1 MHGYWGNRTATID
14 WCENNYEIT
23 HYIAEF
29 WNTVSNFVLILFPLY
44 GLYWSLKHINFSNK
58 YSTSNKKYFKIP
70 TSLILCYLGL
80 SMVGVGSWMFHMTL
94 LYPMQLLDEL
104 PMIFGTGILIYANH
118 EIIASIYH
126 FKLNQEASKPSILAK
141 FFSSKALIISL
152 IVLYCSIVA
161 YVYLSVWKNPVF
173 HEVAFAIMSAI
184 VICENV
190 SLIRMLNLP
199 KRLYA
204 ISFLYYMFGF
214 LLWNIDNK
222 FCAYLKTY
230 RQGLEDFFGI
240 DKLSIENSSLKAIG
254 LNLAVVSLKSISEF
268 HSLWHIFTG
277 YGSYMCLLFLTEA
290 HYQFYLIKT
299 KSVSSIGKIRPVSSK
314 VFNMYY
320 QLNNDLIINEKKN
333 ATFKKIK

>member
-29 WNTVSNFVLILFPLY
+29 WNTISNFVLILFPLY
-44 GLYWSLKHINFSNK
+44 GFYWCLKHINFSNK
-58 YSTSNKKYFKIP
+58 FSSSDKKYFKIP

-80 SMVGVGSWMFHMTL
+80 TIVGIGSWMFHMTL

-104 PMIFGTGILIYANH
+104 PMIFGTGILIYANY
-118 EIIASIYH
+118 EIILSIYY
-126 FKLNQEASKPSILAK
+126 FKLKQEVFKTSTLANIL
-141 FFSSKALIISL
+141 SSKTL
-152 IVLYCSIVA
+152 IVGLILLYCSIVTF
-161 YVYLSVWKNPVF
+161 VYMSVWKNPVF

-184 VICENV
+184 VIGENV

-204 ISFLYYMFGF
+204 ISFFYYMFGF

-240 DKLSIENSSLKAIG
+240 DKLSIEASSLKAIG

-299 KSVSSIGKIRPVSSK
+299 KSQSWIGQIRPVSSK
-314 VFNMYY
+314 AFNMYY
-320 QLNNDLIINEKKN
+320 QLNDDLIVNEKK
-333 ATFKKIK
+333 TDSFKKIK